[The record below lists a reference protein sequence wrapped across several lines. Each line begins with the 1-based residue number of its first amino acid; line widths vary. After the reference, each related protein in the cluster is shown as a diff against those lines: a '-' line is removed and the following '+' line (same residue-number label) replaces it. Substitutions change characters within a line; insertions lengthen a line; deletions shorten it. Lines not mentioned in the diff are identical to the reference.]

1 MSNQRL
7 PLWTPPLPLFLW
19 HLPPPWDRPQ
29 CGGGSHWGTIWEPAV
44 SQISKPRYPPVILQG
59 SSKDHPGIIEVSH
72 RRPTETH
79 LQTVFCINSSSDLQL
94 GCSSSKWVGEPDVTR
109 LLHDRRLSFELS
121 LSIFLLLCDGFLF
134 VENCPSSL
142 WLFFICGKL
151 SFFFVENK
159 QHSGFLFVEN

>member
-79 LQTVFCINSSSDLQL
+79 LQTVFRINSSSDLQL
-94 GCSSSKWVGEPDVTR
+94 GCSSSNWQKQVGWGTWPGCSMTAGCP
-109 LLHDRRLSFELS
+109 
-121 LSIFLLLCDGFLF
+121 LSIILLLCDGCLF
-134 VENCPSSL
+134 VENCPSFL
-142 WLFFICGKL
+142 EQATQRLFICGKL
-151 SFFFVENK
+151 KYNFE
-159 QHSGFLFVEN
+159 

>member
-59 SSKDHPGIIEVSH
+59 TSRYCPGIIEVSH
-72 RRPTETH
+72 RHPTETICKPSSASTPA
-79 LQTVFCINSSSDLQL
+79 LIFSLAAPVATVRSKWK
-94 GCSSSKWVGEPDVTR
+94 GCSMTAGCPSNY
-109 LLHDRRLSFELS
+109 LCQLSF
-121 LSIFLLLCDGFLF
+121 FF
-134 VENCPSSL
+134 VMA
-142 WLFFICGKL
+142 FVCGKL
-151 SFFFVENK
+151 SFFFVMAFHLWK
-159 QHSGFLFVEN
+159 IVPLFV

>member
-94 GCSSSKWVGEPDVTR
+94 GCSSSKWVTWQGCSMTAGCP
-109 LLHDRRLSFELS
+109 LNYLCQLSFFFVMAFYLWK
-121 LSIFLLLCDGFLF
+121 IVLLLCDGFSF
-134 VENCPSSL
+134 VENC
-142 WLFFICGKL
+142 L
-151 SFFFVENK
+151 SFLGRTSSTAAFYLWKTEI
-159 QHSGFLFVEN
+159 